1 MPGNGNP
8 IRDSCERWK
17 FAKHRHCT
25 QVTRFPTNKR
35 RKLARMPVRV
45 EKLRLTAR
53 FALTVVCLFSSLFLH
68 GFFMPRSSRRNH
80 RGWLAEEPHQS
91 LDVLRSRR

>member
-45 EKLRLTAR
+45 EKLRFAAR
-53 FALTVVCLFSSLFLH
+53 FDLAVVGLVVLFFVSSFT
-68 GFFMPRSSRRNH
+68 R
-80 RGWLAEEPHQS
+80 
-91 LDVLRSRR
+91 LRSAGLACLGTAPAA